1 MFPPAPPLIPGA
13 LPNAVPPLPAIG
25 PRGVLANPNRPFN
38 AVSSMLGDD
47 LMLDQPGDFPG
58 LQQPTFLNEEVC
70 RRYASLDPGVWARRD
85 TRMLRHRRLY
95 ELVKPPKNKLRPG
108 QKPAVTT
115 DAKAIV
121 HKYAGMFA
129 NHPPAISCIAED
141 PQNAQA
147 AERCADFLRSYRR
160 KENKRYGRGPHGPRA
175 YDEAIYAVRDG
186 TLVEM
191 ILWDPTEP
199 SFPYE
204 SRLIDPMT
212 VYPTYTGDK
221 LTRVTWRYRTTL
233 SEAKDLCNRYG
244 RRDIIPDT
252 AAAGFRQDSL
262 PIDVS
267 KIVTNE
273 GGQWELGILIRNT
286 LVTVLPIGYCP
297 FVITHVNARIY
308 SSTVVGELTNMD
320 RYENVGVGVF
330 DIIEEAIKNKNETY
344 SIMREMMQRD
354 ANPPRVIF
362 TDDEGKLDELK
373 FEPGQNIH
381 LWADDKFQLVQLT
394 PDFRKLEAVMTM
406 DQQSVSRGTVPDLI
420 WGEGG
425 STSSAAEYMALG
437 NARDQIFVFKSALEQ
452 HYQAKYEHVLT
463 LYRDMSSAVA
473 PGYGQPA
480 TFQQTNPT
488 TGVKLGGIPFTVQDV
503 IALGPEPDV
512 CVEFSDVTPQNEVA
526 RTNMAKTLVDGKIID
541 LHTARQLIPAPFNEQ
556 PELMGQRVLADISL
570 MHPMMTQIMAM
581 TAALYSPDPVQRA
594 IAGMM
599 LPSLMGQAQ
608 MQAAGGPNGGAN
620 PTPGQNGVPSQ
631 NSNPTPGGG
640 NSAEVGNR
648 AGVPEGQPT
657 AQHTG
662 SQPGQPSR

>member
-1 MFPPAPPLIPGA
+1 MFPPLPPMTMPGA
-13 LPNAVPPLPAIG
+13 LPNAAPPLPATG
-25 PRGVLANPNRPFN
+25 PRGVLAQPNRPGN

-47 LMLDQPGDFPG
+47 LMTDQPGEWN
-58 LQQPTFLNEEVC
+58 LQQQPTFLNEEIC
-70 RRYASLDPGVWARRD
+70 RRFYALDRGIWSRRD

-95 ELVKPPKNKLRPG
+95 ELIKPPKNKLRPG
-108 QKPAVTT
+108 QKPAVTS

-129 NHPPAISCIAED
+129 NHPPAISVVAED
-141 PQNAQA
+141 PMNSQA
-147 AERCADFLRSYRR
+147 AERTADFLRSYRR
-160 KENKRYGRGPHGPRA
+160 KENKRYGRGPHGPRP

-186 TLVEM
+186 TIAEM
-191 ILWDPTEP
+191 ITWDPTNP
-199 SFPYE
+199 AFPYE
-204 SRLIDPMT
+204 SMLIDPMT
-212 VYPTYTGDK
+212 VYPTYEGDQLK
-221 LTRVTWRYRTTL
+221 RVTWIYRTTL
-233 SEAKDLCNRYG
+233 AEARALCEKYG
-244 RRDIIPDT
+244 RPDLVPSPNS
-252 AAAGFRQDSL
+252 GSFRQDHL
-262 PIDVS
+262 PIDIT
-267 KIVTNE
+267 KIATNE
-273 GGQWELGILIRNT
+273 GGQWELGIMVRT
-286 LVTVLPIGYCP
+286 SLVTVVPIGYCP

-308 SSTVVGELTNMD
+308 SSTVVGEMTTLD

-330 DIIEEAIKNKNETY
+330 DIIEEAIKAKNETY

-394 PDFRKLEAVMTM
+394 PDFRKLEAVMQM
-406 DQQSVSRGTVPDLI
+406 DQQSISRGTVPDLI

-425 STSSAAEYMALG
+425 QSSSAAEYMALG
-437 NARDQIFVFKSALEQ
+437 NARDQLYVFKSALEQ
-452 HYQAKYEHVLT
+452 HYEAKYEHVLS
-463 LYRDMSSAVA
+463 LYKEFSSAIA
-473 PGYGQPA
+473 PGYGDPA

-488 TGVKLGGIPFTVQDV
+488 TGVKLGGVPFTVQDV
-503 IALGPEPDV
+503 LALGPEPDV

-541 LHTARQLIPAPFNEQ
+541 LHTARQMIPAPFNEQ
-556 PELMGQRVLADISL
+556 PELMGQRVLSDISL

-594 IAGMM
+594 IAGMI
-599 LPSLMGQAQ
+599 LPSLSAQ
-608 MQAAGGPNGGAN
+608 LQGGGPNGGAN

-640 NSAEVGNR
+640 ASAEAQGQR
-648 AGVPEGQPT
+648 AGVPEGQST

-662 SQPGQPSR
+662 SQPGTPSR